1 MSNSAFGICIWKNT
15 MEKNRKCHFFLSPIG
30 LKSLKVYIC
39 KVLRFAKMQ
48 VHSVKGYKK
57 GTGNI
62 NHFPN
67 KRRLFE
73 TERVCLGNG

>member
-1 MSNSAFGICIWKNT
+1 M
-15 MEKNRKCHFFLSPIG
+15 G
-30 LKSLKVYIC
+30 LESLKVYIC

-57 GTGNI
+57 KTGNI